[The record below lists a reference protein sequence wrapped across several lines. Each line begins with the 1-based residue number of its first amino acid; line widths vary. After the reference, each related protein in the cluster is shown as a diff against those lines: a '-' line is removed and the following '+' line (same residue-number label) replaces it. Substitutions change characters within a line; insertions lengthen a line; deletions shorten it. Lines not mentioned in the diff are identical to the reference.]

1 MKRSV
6 FFVLTTI
13 LSCVCMQ
20 TMQAQERSVF
30 SVSYVLEE
38 TNEPPK
44 FWHQYKLD
52 VGKQTSHFYDWNE
65 IQNKQINDSVCK
77 SRGETPRE
85 DSYSWH
91 CIGVEGFHP
100 TPTHLHVLKNT
111 PTENEVLVSDIINF
125 GGSRNNIYYQ
135 EPIADYGWEM
145 MEGDSVIGG
154 YACQKA
160 QMTYRGH
167 SWVAWFTPEIA
178 VSDGPW
184 KLCGL
189 PGLILDAADK
199 EGDYHFMFT
208 GLENATDR
216 EIFLNTNNSKKTTA
230 KDMYKMFVKANED
243 RNARMPAEMLSHMGN
258 KKPRLRLLEHLSE

>member
-6 FFVLTTI
+6 FCVLTTI

-44 FWHQYKLD
+44 YWHQYKLD

-65 IQNKQINDSVCK
+65 TQNKQINDSVCK

-100 TPTHLHVLKNT
+100 TPTYLHVLKNT
-111 PTENEVLVSDIINF
+111 PTENEILVSDIINF
-125 GGSRNNIYYQ
+125 LGGRN
-135 EPIADYGWEM
+135 
-145 MEGDSVIGG
+145 
-154 YACQKA
+154 
-160 QMTYRGH
+160 T
-167 SWVAWFTPEIA
+167 
-178 VSDGPW
+178 SD
-184 KLCGL
+184 
-189 PGLILDAADK
+189 
-199 EGDYHFMFT
+199 
-208 GLENATDR
+208 
-216 EIFLNTNNSKKTTA
+216 
-230 KDMYKMFVKANED
+230 
-243 RNARMPAEMLSHMGN
+243 
-258 KKPRLRLLEHLSE
+258 